1 MFLKCDKSILQGQK
15 SMAMRFLY
23 LLFFVFFYPIRI
35 SCLDLLFPQS
45 QELITNSRLS
55 QRNFEKEKAEQFC
68 RHTSQNA
75 KVDRFSASPS
85 EKLQFILWAIK

>member
-1 MFLKCDKSILQGQK
+1 MDKINCWQES
-15 SMAMRFLY
+15 
-23 LLFFVFFYPIRI
+23 PIKI

-85 EKLQFILWAIK
+85 EKLHSILWAMN

>member
-1 MFLKCDKSILQGQK
+1 
-15 SMAMRFLY
+15 MAMRFLY
-23 LLFFVFFYPIRI
+23 FLFFVFFYPIRI

-85 EKLQFILWAIK
+85 EKLQSILWAIK